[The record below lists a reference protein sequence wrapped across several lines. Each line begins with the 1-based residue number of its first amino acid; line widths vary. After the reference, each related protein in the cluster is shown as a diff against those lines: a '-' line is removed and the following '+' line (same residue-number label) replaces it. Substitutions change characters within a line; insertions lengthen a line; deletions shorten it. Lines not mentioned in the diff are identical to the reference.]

1 MTDETTREPE
11 WITIDEASQLLGIS
25 SNKLLR
31 KLQRKDNILRT
42 GRSVSGLLV
51 FADDVRREVEQR
63 SSEPTVSE
71 AIEQPETEKSSRPD
85 DRPHFSDDRP
95 HFSFDGYFKT
105 FYFR

>member
-31 KLQRKDNILRT
+31 KLQRKDDILRT

-63 SSEPTVSE
+63 SSESTISDMVKK
-71 AIEQPETEKSSRPD
+71 QKGEKTPAGERPFISFEGSGKTY
-85 DRPHFSDDRP
+85 HFL
-95 HFSFDGYFKT
+95 
-105 FYFR
+105 